1 MVEWADTYRLGRYA
15 KRCEGSSPSGPTKLR
30 EDYKLKLKIRMDI
43 LQKSVTSSSLQK
55 KTSSILDVF
64 TKTITSLQDVIT
76 NAKDQVKVKEEEIKS
91 A

>member
-1 MVEWADTYRLGRYA
+1 
-15 KRCEGSSPSGPTKLR
+15 
-30 EDYKLKLKIRMDI
+30 MDI

-64 TKTITSLQDVIT
+64 TKTITNLQDVIT